1 MAASALVVAAM
12 MVGANASADDVAP
25 WPAGAKVEILSPKEG
40 ATAEGTVKVSMKVT
54 GMKVVPTGKAKAGE
68 GHFIIA
74 IDKRAWEA
82 GHIPYLENGADLKNG
97 ESEATVDIGYR
108 LNHTILVQFVD
119 GENRSYGPQASAVVH
134 VKAPQ

>member
-1 MAASALVVAAM
+1 MATSALVVAG
-12 MVGANASADDVAP
+12 VTSSVNASAGDVAP
-25 WPAGAKVEILSPKEG
+25 WPAGAKVEILSPTEG
-40 ATAEGTVKVSMKVT
+40 AKAEGTVKVSLKVT
-54 GMKVVPTGKAKAGE
+54 GMKVVPTGKAKPGE
-68 GHFIIA
+68 GHFMIA

-97 ESEATVDIGYR
+97 ETEATVDIGYR

-134 VKAPQ
+134 VKAP